1 MVVTV
6 KKTSWGE
13 SNKFEDIAFENTK
26 TFGGRSSLF
35 HSMIADGKK
44 FFLKRLR
51 YYQHFKLAEKLFS
64 KTFFLEPYLAR
75 RTLKSRFIFM
85 IKFLTKATLVFVV
98 L

>member
-44 FFLKRLR
+44 FFLINI
-51 YYQHFKLAEKLFS
+51 S
-64 KTFFLEPYLAR
+64 
-75 RTLKSRFIFM
+75 S
-85 IKFLTKATLVFVV
+85 
-98 L
+98 